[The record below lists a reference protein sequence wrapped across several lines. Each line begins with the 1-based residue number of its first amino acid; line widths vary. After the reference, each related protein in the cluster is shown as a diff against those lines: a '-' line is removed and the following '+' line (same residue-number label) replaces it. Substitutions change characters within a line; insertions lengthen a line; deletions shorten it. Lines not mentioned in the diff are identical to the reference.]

1 MQFQM
6 TLIGMGRRIRAMVD
20 RESAFFLSVFRL
32 YGKPYLIIFVLNL
45 LIIAP
50 ILLADVFYVD
60 DLGRHVTG
68 SGGWSASSRYLSD
81 ILAPLIHTDAFL
93 ADASP
98 LPQVIAAAEI
108 ALAELIILRR
118 VTNKTHFSVWQYLF
132 VVIAAVP
139 FFLECMSYKYDA
151 PYMAASV
158 LFSFLPFLFLYK
170 SLFVQLLS
178 VFLCTLGM
186 CLTYQASSGILPVMT
201 VFLCY
206 CGWVTHERLGLLP
219 LDAFRGAKLV
229 IAYAGAYMLAMLIYQ
244 KLLVVEV
251 ASYASSS
258 LPAISELLPTIGEN
272 IHHYASLVLEDFRT
286 LWICMIAI
294 MLIGFIVLSM
304 FEYGKGCIKAGLAA
318 VLFLCFG
325 AIASFGAYLLLEK
338 PIFFPRSMYGFSF
351 FLALVCLFVTS
362 ARKGAPFKLL
372 SAVLAWVLFV
382 FPFVYSNAL
391 QQQSQWTDFRT
402 EMVIADLND
411 LDLLD
416 DDPPK
421 EVQLKGSI
429 GLAPSLDQYMRK
441 YPLLQHLVR
450 VTFIGDTWTGSR
462 KISTDFGFAFTVA
475 PSSSESDWSD
485 LPIVK
490 ETSYYTIRA
499 DEGRIRIE
507 LFERPV

>member
-1 MQFQM
+1 MQFQT
-6 TLIGMGRRIRAMVD
+6 TLIGMGRHIRAVGD
-20 RESAFFLSVFRL
+20 CEGASFFYVFRL
-32 YGKPYLIIFVLNL
+32 YGKPFLILFVLNL

-68 SGGWSASSRYLSD
+68 RGGWSASSRYLSD

-98 LPQVIAAAEI
+98 LPQVVAAAEI
-108 ALAELIILRR
+108 AFAELIILRR
-118 VTNKTHFSVWQYLF
+118 VTNKTHFSVWQYSF

-158 LFSFLPFLFLYK
+158 LFSFLPFLFLYRPI
-170 SLFVQLLS
+170 LVQLLS

-186 CLTYQASSGILPVMT
+186 CLTYQASSGIFPVMT

-206 CGWVTHERLGLLP
+206 CGWVTHGRLGLQR
-219 LDAFRGAKLV
+219 LDEFRGVKL
-229 IAYAGAYMLAMLIYQ
+229 IGAYAGGYLLAMLLYQ

-258 LPAISELLPTIGEN
+258 IPAFSDLLPTVGRN
-272 IHHYASLVLEDFRT
+272 IYRYLALVVEDFRI
-286 LWICMIAI
+286 LWICLIAI
-294 MLIGFIVLSM
+294 MLVGFIVLSVS
-304 FEYGKGCIKAGLAA
+304 EYGKGRIKACLAA
-318 VLFLCFG
+318 MLFLCFG
-325 AIASFGAYLLLEK
+325 AVASFGAYLLLEK
-338 PIFFPRSMYGFSF
+338 PIFFPRAMYGFGF
-351 FLALVCLFVTS
+351 YLALVCLFVTS
-362 ARKGAPFKLL
+362 MQRGLLFKVL
-372 SAVLAWVLFV
+372 AVVLAWVLFV
-382 FPFVYSNAL
+382 FPFVYGNVL

-402 EMVIADLND
+402 EMVVADLND

-429 GLAPSLDQYMRK
+429 GRAPSLDQYMEK

-450 VTFIGDTWTGSR
+450 VTFIGNSYTGGL
-462 KISTDFGFAFTVA
+462 KFSTDYGFAFTVA
-475 PSSSESDWSD
+475 PSLSESDWSD

-490 ETSYYTIRA
+490 ETSYYSIRA
-499 DEGRIRIE
+499 DEERIQIE
-507 LFERPV
+507 LYERPV